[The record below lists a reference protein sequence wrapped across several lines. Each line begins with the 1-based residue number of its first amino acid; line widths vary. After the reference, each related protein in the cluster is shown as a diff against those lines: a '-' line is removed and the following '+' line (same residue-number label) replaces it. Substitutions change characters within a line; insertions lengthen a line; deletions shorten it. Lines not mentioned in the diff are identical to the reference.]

1 MVGAL
6 VDDIHHQA
14 VEYVDDAVGVLGD
27 RRIVRN
33 HDQRVVVALGH
44 LLDEAEN
51 FLARAAVQVARRFV
65 GKDDLRV
72 GNERARNAHALLLIW
87 EGRWFMCFSSPNS
100 LSILREAARRFLA
113 DTPR

>member
-72 GNERARNAHALLLIW
+72 GNERARNAHALLL
-87 EGRWFMCFSSPNS
+87 
-100 LSILREAARRFLA
+100 AAAHLGGAVVHVLFQPQFLKHFA
-113 DTPR
+113 RGGKALLG